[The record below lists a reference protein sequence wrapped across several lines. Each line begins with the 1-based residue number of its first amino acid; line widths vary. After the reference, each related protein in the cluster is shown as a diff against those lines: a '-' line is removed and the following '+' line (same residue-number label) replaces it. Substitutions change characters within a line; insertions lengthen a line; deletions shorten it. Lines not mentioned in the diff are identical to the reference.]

1 MHQLTKTEFVHF
13 LNCPKSLWL
22 LKHDPDNYPHG
33 EFSTFMQKLV
43 REGYEVER
51 YVKQYFE
58 KNSSQ
63 RVDFQKTFETE
74 SGLFARLDAFEV
86 DENGQSTLYEVK
98 SSTSI
103 KTDPAHNHLKDAC
116 FQKVCA
122 ERSGQNIDRVILIH
136 LNKEYV
142 RKGAIDPSEL
152 LIFADVTEQV
162 AEITEETAN
171 EIDEAI
177 EFLGESKIDLNQCSC
192 LHKTR
197 TQHCDTFPMFNSS
210 VPTPSIYSLPRLSAK
225 KRDELIA
232 SQIFGLADVP
242 DDFKLTA
249 NQTVVLKAVK
259 NGEPQIQLDNIREF
273 LSGFEFPLHFFD
285 YETYSSAVPLVDGA
299 SPHKHIPV
307 QYSLHILKEDGDL
320 EHFEFLERKPSLPGP
335 LIERMKRDFHRNGS
349 VVSWHAS
356 FEKTQNREMAKWFPE
371 SAEFLDDINSRMVDL
386 EDVFKTNYV
395 DARFDGSTSIKK
407 VLPVICP
414 HLSYTGLGVQD
425 GATAMD
431 AWQKML
437 DAEPDKAEQ
446 IASNLIEYCKLDTL
460 AMVEIYRFLKEL

>member
-1 MHQLTKTEFVHF
+1 
-13 LNCPKSLWL
+13 
-22 LKHDPDNYPHG
+22 
-33 EFSTFMQKLV
+33 MQKLV

-116 FQKVCA
+116 FQKICT

-142 RKGAIDPSEL
+142 RRGAVNPSEL
-152 LIFADVTEQV
+152 LVFADVTEQV
-162 AEITEETAN
+162 AEITEETAG
-171 EIDEAI
+171 EIDEAV
-177 EFLGESKIDLNQCSC
+177 EFLRESKIDLNQCSC

-197 TQHCDTFPMFNSS
+197 TQHCDTFSTFNPS
-210 VPTPSIYSLPRLSAK
+210 VPTSSIYSLPRLSAK
-225 KRDELIA
+225 KRDELVA
-232 SQIFGLADVP
+232 SQIFDLADVP

-249 NQTVVLKAVK
+249 NQTVVLHAVK

-285 YETYSSAVPLVDGA
+285 YETYASAVPLVDGA

-307 QYSLHILKEDGDL
+307 QYSLHILKEDGGL
-320 EHFEFLERKPSLPGP
+320 EHFEFLERNPSLPGA
-335 LIERMKRDFHRNGS
+335 LLEKMKQDFHESGS

-371 SAEFLDDINSRMVDL
+371 SAEFLDDINARMVDL
-386 EDVFKTNYV
+386 EDVFKANYV
-395 DARFDGSTSIKK
+395 DAKFDGSTSIKK
-407 VLPVICP
+407 VLPVVCP
-414 HLSYTGLGVQD
+414 HLSYKELGVQD

-437 DAEPDKAEQ
+437 DAEPDQAGQ
-446 IASNLIEYCKLDTL
+446 IASNLIAYCKLDTL